1 MTSTK
6 TLIIS
11 CSSGL
16 GHVRAA
22 EALFLH
28 AKAKDPNRQIEHID
42 LAKFSSPLISFP
54 ATTGYTF
61 LARHLPRVF
70 KTLYD
75 FSDSPFRAA
84 GLEKLAPLAR
94 LNAPR
99 LLKYVSEF
107 APDRII
113 CTHFLAAP
121 MLKKF
126 QKNIPIDMVIT
137 DYYANKIWF
146 SPFVRRYFAAHEH
159 TREGAPEEASKMI
172 ISGLPLHPKFLKE
185 KNIEEIKTKLNIPA
199 GRPTILLLAGGDGLI
214 DSSHIASQIL
224 SGADNLNLIAI
235 AGKTNQK
242 IYEKLNRLPPGNNH
256 FQVIKFTEDIDELM
270 RIADIVISKPGGLTV
285 NECLYLGKPLLMINP
300 IPGQEESNADFV
312 EKNNYGARLRNGEK
326 ITDWINKIL
335 GQKDF
340 FQTLPRPDIAS
351 NDIIL
356 AD

>member
-1 MTSTK
+1 M
-6 TLIIS
+6 LVS

-28 AKAKDPNRQIEHID
+28 AKTKDPNWQIEHID
-42 LAKFSSPLISFP
+42 LAKFSSPFISFP

-61 LARHLPRVF
+61 LVRHLPRVF
-70 KTLYD
+70 KILYD

-84 GLEKLAPLAR
+84 SLEKLAPLAR
-94 LNAPR
+94 LCAPR
-99 LLKYVSEF
+99 LLKHISDF
-107 APDRII
+107 APERII

-121 MLKKF
+121 LLKKF

-137 DYYANKIWF
+137 DYSANKIWF
-146 SPFVRRYFAAHEH
+146 SPFVRRYFVGHEH
-159 TREGAPEEASKMI
+159 TRQGAPEAAAEMI
-172 ISGLPLHPKFLKE
+172 ISGLPLHQKFLKE
-185 KNIEEIKTKLNIPA
+185 KNTEEIKNKLNIPT

-224 SGADNLNLIAI
+224 SGANNLNLIAI
-235 AGKTNQK
+235 AGKKNQK
-242 IYEKLNRLPPGNNH
+242 IYEKLNRLQPGANH

-285 NECLYLGKPLLMINP
+285 NECLHLGKPLLMINP
-300 IPGQEESNADFV
+300 IPGQEEANAEFI
-312 EKNNYGARLRNGEK
+312 EKYNYGVRLRPGEK
-326 ITDWINKIL
+326 VTDWINKIL
-335 GQKDF
+335 GQKNL
-340 FQTLPRPDIAS
+340 FQIPPRPDITS